1 MVSSH
6 TAYLD
11 IPELPLAARLV
22 HIVPTLTTKSLL
34 SIPQLCTNGCKA
46 ELDNEAIRIM
56 RDDQV
61 VLAGTRCLDTGLWHI
76 DVTNPIPKTD
86 VEEFDTLVSETE
98 TPSVPPPFSANAAAG
113 SSKPAD
119 LVAFSHAALWS
130 PALSTLEKA
139 LEKKY
144 ISNIP
149 GLSQQLLRKYP
160 PHSRATVK
168 GHLDQ
173 LRQGTKSTKSK
184 SPPVEDFEFPF
195 ELSANNE
202 TQSHECFAALIP
214 PTGLIYTDQT
224 GRFVCPSETGN
235 NYLMVLYDYDSN
247 AILAEA
253 IPNRTKKSLLAA
265 FTKLHAQLCAVGL
278 HPKYQRLDN
287 ECSDI
292 MKEFMTEQGIKH
304 QFVPPNKHR
313 RNAAERAIRT
323 LKNHLIA
330 GFCSLD
336 ENFPLS
342 CWDKTLPHGLMALTH

>member
-1 MVSSH
+1 MLCAHVQPRPGNPPPNISTPSVSPIVIADSGCTAHFCTTSLPVTHKRVATRPITITNPNGTQMVSSH

-22 HIVPTLTTKSLL
+22 HIVPALTTKSLL
-34 SIPQLCTNGCKA
+34 SIPQLCTNGCEA
-46 ELDNEAIRIM
+46 VLDNEAIRIM

-76 DVTNPIPKTD
+76 DVTNPIPTTES
-86 VEEFDTLVSETE
+86 VEIDTLVSKID
-98 TPSVPPPFSANAAAG
+98 TPSGPTPFSANAAAG

-119 LVAFSHAALWS
+119 LVAFAHAALWS

-139 LEKKY
+139 LERKY

-160 PHSRATVK
+160 PNSRATAK

-173 LRQGTKSTKSK
+173 LRQGTKSTKRK

-202 TQSHECFAALIP
+202 TRSHKCFAALIP

-224 GRFVCPSETGN
+224 G
-235 NYLMVLYDYDSN
+235 
-247 AILAEA
+247 
-253 IPNRTKKSLLAA
+253 
-265 FTKLHAQLCAVGL
+265 
-278 HPKYQRLDN
+278 
-287 ECSDI
+287 
-292 MKEFMTEQGIKH
+292 
-304 QFVPPNKHR
+304 
-313 RNAAERAIRT
+313 
-323 LKNHLIA
+323 
-330 GFCSLD
+330 
-336 ENFPLS
+336 
-342 CWDKTLPHGLMALTH
+342 